1 MRILQITPYF
11 APAYSY
17 GGPPET
23 VHKLS
28 QALAKLG
35 HEVTVL
41 TTDAFSSTKRQSL
54 KHETNSLDVYYLR
67 NLSNYLAWNHQLFL
81 PLGTRGF
88 LRKRGKNFDI
98 IHLHSFRTYQN
109 VVAWREARHF
119 GTPYVFS
126 AHGSIPRIVRKRL
139 AKSLFDVIAG
149 RRFLHDASRLIAVSR
164 AELLQYRE
172 MGVSPSKI
180 VVIPNGIDAGQYSQL
195 PPRGSFSSQ
204 WGLNG
209 KKLITYVGRL
219 NRRKGLDTLLD
230 AFRKLCNDHSD
241 LMLVLVGPDDGYRG
255 QIQRRTRLL
264 SLGDRVVLTGLI
276 TLPEKLAVLSDSDV
290 VVYPGSYEIFGLVPF
305 EALLCGRPVVVA
317 DDSGCGEII
326 AEARGGITFPVG
338 EASSLAEAIST
349 ALSGGDSIKAMI
361 ERGRSF
367 VLKEMEW
374 GRIAKD
380 TEYTYQIAIREHLAT
395 REPTRPA
402 EAT

>member
-1 MRILQITPYF
+1 M
-11 APAYSY
+11 
-17 GGPPET
+17 
-23 VHKLS
+23 
-28 QALAKLG
+28 
-35 HEVTVL
+35 
-41 TTDAFSSTKRQSL
+41 
-54 KHETNSLDVYYLR
+54 
-67 NLSNYLAWNHQLFL
+67 
-81 PLGTRGF
+81 
-88 LRKRGKNFDI
+88 
-98 IHLHSFRTYQN
+98 
-109 VVAWREARHF
+109 
-119 GTPYVFS
+119 
-126 AHGSIPRIVRKRL
+126 
-139 AKSLFDVIAG
+139 
-149 RRFLHDASRLIAVSR
+149 
-164 AELLQYRE
+164 
-172 MGVSPSKI
+172 
-180 VVIPNGIDAGQYSQL
+180 
-195 PPRGSFSSQ
+195 
-204 WGLNG
+204 NG

-361 ERGRSF
+361 ERGRKF